1 MHNLCSMFLSKVENS
16 SRRIACLLVLFLTIC
31 CYQSQVKAASYTIET
46 VPNTHL
52 SDKNNRVSNPDGI
65 IQPEDVSKINQMLQ
79 VVEDSLSIEI
89 AVVAV
94 KSIGD
99 DDARMFATDLFKH
112 WGIGKKGEDNGLL
125 ILLVTDPAQRAIV
138 FETGYGIE
146 GILPD
151 AICNRLQQKYMIQDL
166 KAGNFSLGMVN
177 GVAAVGNYLLDAD
190 YQRSVG
196 SSDDAIPGSMGIFFV
211 VIFFFVLFIIILSYF
226 IKRRPRIC
234 PNCGKKTLVY
244 QGTRTVQAATYQSS
258 GLAQEIFVCKNCK
271 HTHKDD
277 KTLNRLNRTRG
288 PFIGGGMGGGIGGG
302 LGGGFGGFSGGGGSW
317 GGGSSGGG
325 GSISRF

>member
-1 MHNLCSMFLSKVENS
+1 MFLNKVKNT
-16 SRRIACLLVLFLTIC
+16 SRRVACLLVLFLTIC
-31 CYQSQVKAASYTIET
+31 SYQSKVKAASYTVET

-52 SDKNNRVSNPDGI
+52 SDRNNRVSNPDGI

-79 VVEDSLSIEI
+79 FVEDSLTIEI
-89 AVVAV
+89 SVVAV
-94 KSIGD
+94 ESIGD
-99 DDARMFATDLFKH
+99 ADARMFATDLFKH

-125 ILLVTDPAQRAIV
+125 ILLVTDPAQRAVV

-151 AICNRLQQKYMIQDL
+151 AICYRLQQKYMIQDL

-177 GVAAVGNYLLDAD
+177 GVAAVGNYLLNAD
-190 YQRSVG
+190 YERSTN
-196 SSDDAIPGSMGIFFV
+196 SSNDVSSGNLVIAFI
-211 VIFFFVLFIIILSYF
+211 VIFLFIIFIMILSYI

-234 PNCGKKTLVY
+234 PNCGKKTLIY

-258 GLAQEIFVCKNCK
+258 GLAQEIFVCKNCN

-277 KTLNRLNRTRG
+277 KTLSRLTRTRG
-288 PFIGGGMGGGIGGG
+288 PFIGGGMGGLGGG
-302 LGGGFGGFSGGGGSW
+302 LGGGGFGGFSGGGGSW